1 MLAHLP
7 CAAFQFKLLNKE
19 KKSRHDLDFSAV
31 IWRKVILVL
40 KVFLPAA
47 QRHGHKEG
55 REGGKV
61 GTFRFWSFPR
71 MVNLS
76 IWHGHGMGWNL
87 VIIFLGS
94 LALGLTFSG
103 LSTFPEFPKFLE
115 CSKFL
120 EFSVS

>member
-1 MLAHLP
+1 MQL
-7 CAAFQFKLLNKE
+7 KL
-19 KKSRHDLDFSAV
+19 S
-31 IWRKVILVL
+31 
-40 KVFLPAA
+40 FLFATAKAGFYQP
-47 QRHGHKEG
+47 RSGMVMRRVE
-55 REGGKV
+55 RGGEV
-61 GTFRFWSFPR
+61 GTFMFWSFPR

-103 LSTFPEFPKFLE
+103 LSKFPEFPKFLE